1 MKVRCLLVDDE
12 PLAIQLIQN
21 HIKLLDTFEVV
32 GACSNA
38 IKALELLR
46 TTPVDLLF
54 LDIKMPQITGI
65 DFLKTLKNP
74 PAVIITTA
82 YREYAI
88 EGYDLDLIDYLLKP
102 ITFDRFFKAVDRY
115 LRLKSPV
122 VKTETLHE
130 NEQQFIHIKAGG
142 KFHNLNK
149 DEVLYIESLK
159 DYITIHCTD
168 RKITAKYKIGDLETE
183 LYNKDF
189 LRIHRS
195 FIINMKKISAFTNY
209 DIEIGTKELP
219 IGASYKEYVF
229 KKLQQSALL
238 K

>member
-1 MKVRCLLVDDE
+1 MRCLLVDDE

-32 GACSNA
+32 GTCSNA

-122 VKTETLHE
+122 GKTESLQE

>member
-1 MKVRCLLVDDE
+1 MKIRCLLVDDE

-21 HIKLLDTFEVV
+21 HIDQLDTFEVV
-32 GACSNA
+32 GTCSNA
-38 IKALELLR
+38 IKALEILR
-46 TTPVDLLF
+46 TVPVDLMF

-65 DFLKTLKNP
+65 DFLKALKNP

-115 LRLKSPV
+115 LRLRSPIVKSEALSPV
-122 VKTETLHE
+122 TT
-130 NEQQFIHIKAGG
+130 QQFIYIKARG

-149 DEVLYIESLK
+149 EEVLYIESLK
-159 DYITIHCTD
+159 DYIVIHCTD
-168 RKITAKYKIGDLETE
+168 KKITAKYKIGDLETE
-183 LYNKDF
+183 LQDKAF

-195 FIINMKKISAFTNY
+195 FIVNLKKITAFTAY

-229 KKLQQSALL
+229 KKLQHAAL

>member
-1 MKVRCLLVDDE
+1 MKVKCLLVDDE

-21 HIKLLDTFEVV
+21 HINQLDTFEVV
-32 GACSNA
+32 GTCSNA
-38 IKALELLR
+38 IKALEMLR
-46 TTPVDLLF
+46 TIPVDLLF

-115 LRLKSPV
+115 LRLRGPIVKPEAIPV
-122 VKTETLHE
+122 TAH
-130 NEQQFIHIKAGG
+130 QFIYIKTGG
-142 KFHNLNK
+142 KFHNLNE
-149 DEVLYIESLK
+149 DEVLYVESLK
-159 DYITIHCTD
+159 DYIVIHCTD
-168 RKITAKYKIGDLETE
+168 RKVTAKYKISELETE
-183 LYNKDF
+183 LQNSSF

-195 FIINMKKISAFTNY
+195 FIVNLKKVTAFTAY

-229 KKLQQSALL
+229 KKLQHATL